1 MAKQNH
7 SAGRYRYEY
16 VKHLQKN
23 AFPILLYLIAFVIVS
38 AAVTLCAAAIINPLT
53 KNCTSVKE
61 CNYDYAIE
69 SQNKSHD
76 YRQNYRLENLVTFL
90 NDNKR
95 INVNTYLCSDDNN
108 GIINFNDFLKPDEV
122 AISKQIA
129 DRLRV
134 GVGDQLQVAL
144 PIYDTPSTYHI
155 KVIFPYVSDYYKI
168 DDNKDFAVAF
178 LGYDEK
184 LESNTRGKYIY
195 FLTGGEF
202 EDFTHLSLDYD
213 QKYFVQGEL
222 EALARKSYFYTAVI
236 LCIMFSFA
244 CAYHIIISKFIK
256 REVIK
261 YSKDGFSLNVV
272 KGFYK
277 ADHVI
282 YSVFPLLFISILA
295 NLLKLSPYCEVG
307 YICISVVWIIWW
319 LIGGKCFE
327 KAA

>member
-1 MAKQNH
+1 MAKLDH

-16 VKHLQKN
+16 IKHLQKN
-23 AFPILLYLIAFVIVS
+23 ACPILLYLIAFMIIS

-61 CNYDYAIE
+61 CIYDYAVE

-76 YRQNYRLENLVTFL
+76 YRQNYRFENLVTFL
-90 NDNKR
+90 HANKR
-95 INVNTYLCSDDNN
+95 INVNTYLCSDANN

-122 AISKQIA
+122 AISRQIA

-134 GVGDQLQVAL
+134 GVGDQLQIAL
-144 PIYDTPSTYHI
+144 PIYDTPSTYHVKLI
-155 KVIFPYVSDYYKI
+155 LPYVSDYYKI

-178 LGYDEK
+178 LGYDGK
-184 LESNTRGKYIY
+184 IESNTRGKYVS
-195 FLTGGEF
+195 FLTDREF
-202 EDFTHLSLDYD
+202 DQFIHSSFDYD
-213 QKYFVQGEL
+213 QKYYVQGEL
-222 EALARKSYFYTAVI
+222 KSLSNKSNVYTAII
-236 LCIMFSFA
+236 LCVMFSIV
-244 CAYHIIISKFIK
+244 CIYHVIITKFIK

-277 ADHVI
+277 ADHVF
-282 YSVFPLLFISILA
+282 YSAFPLLFLCILA
-295 NLLKLSPYCEVG
+295 YLLKLSPYCVVG
-307 YICISVVWIIWW
+307 YVCISVVWIIWW